1 MKIVKKVA
9 GIISNQDWKIL
20 VFREFSKKREGFF
33 FNIVKWTAEDTDI
46 DFYTTLQREIFE
58 ETNLVDAV
66 IGKLFD
72 LVVKIDNDIVNLLL
86 VFEVILEE
94 NQSNIGNKNNIA
106 DESIKDYTWINK
118 NDFLSMEADNF
129 IDNRIYT
136 VLLKFFSYQK

>member
-1 MKIVKKVA
+1 MYISIRKSREKWKKLS
-9 GIISNQDWKIL
+9 IFD
-20 VFREFSKKREGFF
+20 
-33 FNIVKWTAEDTDI
+33 IVKWTVEDTDI